1 MIDDIDKIIHERLH
15 ETAQRGQNFFWYDI
29 AFARQTLANLIVS
42 SCSHEVADSVACDPC
57 LNAASITR
65 GSNFPS
71 PHIFG
76 KGFWSLQV
84 SNLEG
89 ETRATN
95 D

>member
-15 ETAQRGQNFFWYDI
+15 DTAQAGRNLFWDDI
-29 AFARQTLANLIVS
+29 AFTRQILANLIVS

-57 LNAASITR
+57 INAASITR
-65 GSNFPS
+65 GSNFFPNVT
-71 PHIFG
+71 G
-76 KGFWSLQV
+76 TWRVQV
-84 SNLEG
+84 SNFEG

>member
-15 ETAQRGQNFFWYDI
+15 ETAQRGENFFWYDI

-42 SCSHEVADSVACDPC
+42 SCSHEVAESVACDPC
-57 LNAASITR
+57 INAASITR
-65 GSNFPS
+65 GSNFPNVT
-71 PHIFG
+71 G
-76 KGFWSLQV
+76 TWRVQV
-84 SNLEG
+84 SNFKG